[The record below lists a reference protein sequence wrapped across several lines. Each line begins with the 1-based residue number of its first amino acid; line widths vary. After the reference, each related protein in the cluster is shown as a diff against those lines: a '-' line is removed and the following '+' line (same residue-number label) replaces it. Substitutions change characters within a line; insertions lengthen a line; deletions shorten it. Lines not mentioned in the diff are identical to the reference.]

1 MDEIL
6 LGKMLDAGFTKEEIL
21 SIVNPKDPKPA
32 EEPQEQQP
40 QEEPREQQPQE
51 EPGEQQ
57 PQEEPQEQ
65 QPPEEKPDN
74 NMDQRLTGIEKQIST
89 LIKAVQAN
97 NVKQDSIKT
106 PPENLEIETDKIM
119 ESIIRPERQKKE
131 G

>member
-1 MDEIL
+1 MDGIL

-21 SIVNPKDPKPA
+21 SLVNPTDPKPL
-32 EEPQEQQP
+32 EEDPKPPEEDPKPPEEDLKPPEEDPKP
-40 QEEPREQQPQE
+40 QEET
-51 EPGEQQ
+51 
-57 PQEEPQEQ
+57 
-65 QPPEEKPDN
+65 PDN
-74 NMDQRLTGIEKQIST
+74 NMDQRLTGIEKQIAT

-106 PPENLEIETDKIM
+106 PPKNLELETDKIM